1 MSPMISYWQEIAD
14 ELVGWCTGGGV
25 LHVVPIGVTISHMGL
40 IGVNVAWFAV
50 CSVRRLMQ
58 DVEAEEERH
67 GENQHKGCREF

>member
-1 MSPMISYWQEIAD
+1 
-14 ELVGWCTGGGV
+14 V